1 MNRKED
7 NTMQVLYAR
16 GSGLDVHMKT
26 VVACVMITQANGRVD
41 KSIRTFATTTAA
53 LLALAEW
60 REGLQVTHVAMES
73 TGVFWRPIYTVLED
87 QFELLLANAHKIK
100 ALPGRKTDV
109 RDGEWIAD
117 LMRHGLIRPSFI
129 PAKPVRVLRDLMRYR
144 KSLVY
149 QHTQDIHRLH
159 KVLETATIKL
169 TSVVSDVW
177 GRSGQNMIKAIML
190 GESDVE
196 ILSELARGTL
206 RGKLPQLQ
214 AALEGRIQAHHRLLL
229 QHLFAHLRFLESAMR
244 ACPPGDRR
252 ADGALSSSGRP
263 LADTSRGTSGG
274 RDGLCLGGGQRSEPL
289 PSAKHFASWIG
300 VCPGKHKSRG
310 KHKHG
315 KTSKG
320 NVYLRALLAEI
331 VWGMSHTKDTYVSAQ
346 YHRLARR
353 IGKTKAIVAV
363 SHTVAVNFY
372 HMITKQVPYQEPG
385 ANYFD
390 TLDRE
395 RLTKHT
401 VKRLEA
407 LGYEVTLTS
416 KEGSI

>member
-1 MNRKED
+1 MNRKEGTD
-7 NTMQVLYAR
+7 MQVLYAR
-16 GSGLDVHMKT
+16 CCGLDVHMKT
-26 VVACVMITQANGRVD
+26 VIACVMITQANGKVD

-60 REGLQVTHVAMES
+60 LASLQVSHVAMES
-73 TGVFWRPIYTVLED
+73 TGIFWRPIYTVLED
-87 QFELLLANAHKIK
+87 QFELLLANAHEIK

-109 RDGEWIAD
+109 RDCEWIAD
-117 LMRHGLIRPSFI
+117 LLRHGLIRPSFI

-149 QHTQDIHRLH
+149 QHSQDINRLH

-177 GRSGQNMIKAIML
+177 GKSGQSMIRAIIQ
-190 GESDVE
+190 GESDAE
-196 ILSELARGTL
+196 ILTELARGTL

-214 AALEGRIQAHHRLLL
+214 AALEGRIQPHHRVVL
-229 QHLFAHLRFLESAMR
+229 QHIFAHLQFLESSMQQLLTEIAAQMEPYQEVVQILMTHPGVQTVAAM
-244 ACPPGDRR
+244 GFVSEVGSD
-252 ADGALSSSGRP
+252 LS
-263 LADTSRGTSGG
+263 
-274 RDGLCLGGGQRSEPL
+274 QF

-300 VCPGKHKSRG
+300 VCPGNHTSAG
-310 KHKHG
+310 KRKHG
-315 KTSKG
+315 TTTKG

-331 VWGMSHTKDTYVSAQ
+331 VWGISHTRDNYLAAQ

-372 HMITKQVPYQEPG
+372 HMITKRMPYQELG

-395 RLTKHT
+395 RLTRHT

-407 LGYEVTLTS
+407 LGYEVTLTP
-416 KEGSI
+416 KGVNA

>member
-1 MNRKED
+1 
-7 NTMQVLYAR
+7 MQVLYAR
-16 GSGLDVHMKT
+16 CCGLDVHMKT
-26 VVACVMITQANGRVD
+26 VVACVMITQANGKVD
-41 KSIRTFATTTAA
+41 KNIRTFATTTAA

-60 REGLQVTHVAMES
+60 LASLQVTHVAMES
-73 TGVFWRPIYTVLED
+73 TGVFWRPIYNVLED
-87 QFELLLANAHKIK
+87 QFELLLANAHEIK

-109 RDGEWIAD
+109 RDCEWIAD

-144 KSLVY
+144 KSLVH
-149 QHTQDIHRLH
+149 QHTQDINRLH
-159 KVLETATIKL
+159 KVLETANIKL

-190 GESDVE
+190 GESDAE

-214 AALEGRIQAHHRLLL
+214 AALEGRIQPHHRLLL
-229 QHLFAHLRFLESAMR
+229 QHLFAHLRFLESSMQQLLQEITVQMEPYQAVVDLLQTHPGVQAVAAM
-244 ACPPGDRR
+244 GFISEVGSD
-252 ADGALSSSGRP
+252 LSRF
-263 LADTSRGTSGG
+263 
-274 RDGLCLGGGQRSEPL
+274 
-289 PSAKHFASWIG
+289 PSAKHFACRIG
-300 VCPGKHKSRG
+300 VCPGNHTSAG

-315 KTSKG
+315 KTTKG
-320 NVYLRALLAEI
+320 NVYLRALLAQI
-331 VWGMSHTKDTYVSAQ
+331 VWGISHTKDNYLSAQ

-372 HMITKQVPYQEPG
+372 HMITKQVPYQELG

-407 LGYEVTLTS
+407 LGYEVTLTP
-416 KEGSI
+416 KEVNA